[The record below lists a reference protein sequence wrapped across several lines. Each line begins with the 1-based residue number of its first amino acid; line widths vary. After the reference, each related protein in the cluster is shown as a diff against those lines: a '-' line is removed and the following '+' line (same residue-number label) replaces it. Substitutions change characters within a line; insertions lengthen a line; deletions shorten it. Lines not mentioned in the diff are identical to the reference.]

1 MDNNVKVVLSLA
13 ATALV
18 TILATTALGFG
29 KKQAQNVYMTDGTN
43 VQELISAVNTKLDS
57 VTGVLSEAIT
67 SGTKKIR
74 TDILDRAKDV
84 YRQEEARIKAEAA
97 AAKKQAAE
105 ARAAVRHD
113 PGATLF
119 ATSVAPSN

>member
-1 MDNNVKVVLSLA
+1 MDNNVKVVLASA

-29 KKQAQNVYMTDGTN
+29 KKQAQNVYMNDGTN
-43 VQELISAVNTKLDS
+43 VHDLISAVNTKLDS
-57 VTGVLSEAIT
+57 ITGVLSEAIT

-74 TDILDRAKDV
+74 TDILDRAKDA

-119 ATSVAPSN
+119 ATSV

>member
-1 MDNNVKVVLSLA
+1 MDNNVKVVLASA

-43 VQELISAVNTKLDS
+43 VQELISAVNNKLDR
-57 VTGVLSEAIT
+57 VTGVLSDAIT
-67 SGTKKIR
+67 SGTRKIR
-74 TDILDRAKDV
+74 TDILDQAKEA

-119 ATSVAPSN
+119 ATN

>member
-1 MDNNVKVVLSLA
+1 MDNNVKVVLASA

-74 TDILDRAKDV
+74 TDILDRAKDA

-119 ATSVAPSN
+119 ATSVSPN